1 MKTYNQNTISGKVTS
16 MNSPLQHRPIN
27 STFTK
32 FIKEVSLKLGE
43 PTCSQERAL
52 LHEKFIGKQRAPM
65 RIIYLTHIVEF
76 VTDDYTVKFC
86 PSSNGV
92 IELFKIEVRTQRKGL
107 GTDLM
112 NTILDVCDYTNIKCE
127 LIPIDY
133 INCYGKSTPIDILI
147 QWYGSFGFKKS
158 KLTEFFIYTPTGC
171 AEQINRHSVL
181 SIALE

>member
-1 MKTYNQNTISGKVTS
+1 MKTNNQNTISGKVTF
-16 MNSPLQHRPIN
+16 MNSPLQHRPVN

-32 FIKEVSLKLGE
+32 FIKEVSLKFGE
-43 PTCSQERAL
+43 PTCCQMRVL
-52 LHEKFIGKQRAPM
+52 VHEKFRGKQRAPV
-65 RIIYLTHIVEF
+65 RIKYFTDIVEF

-86 PSSNGV
+86 PSSDGV
-92 IELFKIEVRTQRKGL
+92 IELYKIEVKNQGKGL

-127 LIPIDY
+127 LIPIEY
-133 INCYGKSTPIDILI
+133 INCYEKSTPIDILTH
-147 QWYGSFGFKKS
+147 WYGSFGFKKS
-158 KLTEFFIYTPTGC
+158 KLTEFFFYTPTGC

>member
-52 LHEKFIGKQRAPM
+52 LHEKYRGKQRAAM
-65 RIIYLTHIVEF
+65 RIIYLTHVVEF

-127 LIPIDY
+127 LIPIEY
-133 INCYGKSTPIDILI
+133 INCYEKSTPIDILT

-158 KLTEFFIYTPTGC
+158 KLTEFFFYTPTGC